1 MRPSS
6 MLNHS
11 LKTLRGVDEPGRRM
25 KTARPSVYC
34 ASSST
39 SGMRVATTIDRL
51 KLASPPTQSFDDA
64 PGGGPA
70 GAAAPAGLGAGG
82 RNLPAGAGEEVTAR
96 PQPGCVRATVPSC
109 DVMASK

>member
-1 MRPSS
+1 MRASS

-11 LKTLRGVDEPGRRM
+11 LKTLRGVDDPGLRM
-25 KTARPSVYC
+25 NTASPSVIC

-51 KLASPPTQSFDDA
+51 KFASPPTQSFDDA

-70 GAAAPAGLGAGG
+70 GAAAPGARGAGG
-82 RNLPAGAGEEVTAR
+82 RNLPAGAGDPFSAR
-96 PQPGCVRATVPSC
+96 PQPGSVSATLLSC